1 MVSLGNLDV
10 TGRFLATSRGTDVF
24 PVGVSV
30 FSAQV
35 HPFLTVLAGLSL
47 ALPEMAYL
55 PNVLC
60 KQCGPIFNLRILC
73 SFSCR

>member
-1 MVSLGNLDV
+1 MRLRMVSLGNLDE

-24 PVGVSV
+24 TVSVSV

-47 ALPEMAYL
+47 AVPEMA
-55 PNVLC
+55 
-60 KQCGPIFNLRILC
+60 
-73 SFSCR
+73 

>member
-1 MVSLGNLDV
+1 MRLRMVSLGNLDE

-24 PVGVSV
+24 PVSVSV

-47 ALPEMAYL
+47 AVPEMA
-55 PNVLC
+55 
-60 KQCGPIFNLRILC
+60 
-73 SFSCR
+73 

>member
-1 MVSLGNLDV
+1 MRLRMVSPGNLDE

-24 PVGVSV
+24 PVSVSV

-47 ALPEMAYL
+47 AVPEMA
-55 PNVLC
+55 
-60 KQCGPIFNLRILC
+60 
-73 SFSCR
+73 

>member
-1 MVSLGNLDV
+1 MAGATEDGVARQSLGV

-24 PVGVSV
+24 PVSVSV

-47 ALPEMAYL
+47 AVTEMA
-55 PNVLC
+55 
-60 KQCGPIFNLRILC
+60 
-73 SFSCR
+73 